1 MLFRAEPIDVKLA
14 TTKNESSPVER
25 ELADPV
31 ESTIVQQKGVQLN
44 LLQFGDDLFPIHEA
58 RTCAACIPGIVFK

>member
-1 MLFRAEPIDVKLA
+1 MKLA
-14 TTKNESSPVER
+14 TTKNELLAVER

-44 LLQFGDDLFPIHEA
+44 LLQFGDDLFPSIQLVPV
-58 RTCAACIPGIVFK
+58 AACIPGIVFK